1 MITHSKKLGF
11 TLVEVLVAISIL
23 SISILATFTAVQGA
37 LRSTNFSEDQIIAY
51 YLADEALEYIR
62 SVRDSNGIQ
71 HISALGSSSTYNWLT
86 NISPACTTAC
96 YVDVPNDRITA
107 CSSNPA
113 SCPML
118 LYNASNGLYQYTAG
132 SPTMYRRWVSVTPI
146 STTEVSVD
154 VFVSWNAQG
163 ISKTHTQKL
172 VLRNWTE

>member
-1 MITHSKKLGF
+1 MYTYSKKLGF
-11 TLVEVLVAISIL
+11 TLVEILVAVSIL

-62 SVRDSNGIQ
+62 SVRDSNAIR
-71 HISALGSSSTYNWLT
+71 HISALGGGSAHGWLT
-86 NISPACTTAC
+86 TISPTCNTAC
-96 YVDVPNDRITA
+96 YVDVPNNTVTA
-107 CSSNPA
+107 CSSSPD

-118 LYNASNGLYQYTAG
+118 LYNATNGLYQYTTG
-132 SPTMYRRWVSVTPI
+132 SPTMYRRSVSITSI
-146 STTEVSVD
+146 SATEVSVD
-154 VFVSWNAQG
+154 VFVSWTAQG